1 MSASLNISFTISAY
15 GEVYLNKIQDHISFN
30 IIQVE
35 IKKKYY
41 PNFITPIDKVLQQMS
56 PSNPFF
62 LFHVFKVF
70 I

>member
-35 IKKKYY
+35 KKKS
-41 PNFITPIDKVLQQMS
+41 ITPISLHLLTKYS
-56 PSNPFF
+56 SR
-62 LFHVFKVF
+62 
-70 I
+70 

>member
-35 IKKKYY
+35 KEK
-41 PNFITPIDKVLQQMS
+41 KVLPQ
-56 PSNPFF
+56 
-62 LFHVFKVF
+62 FHYTY
-70 I
+70 